1 MVAIRPTAHIIPEF
15 YPYKIKHSV
24 ILSENGFFDR
34 ALNAT
39 AGNPQKFTFSTWLR
53 ASDWLQPSKNMSI
66 FGLEEGPN
74 ERFYI
79 NLNTS
84 GKLAS
89 FGRTYVGATLTVVG
103 TYTTDGAWR
112 DPTAWYHFMWVVDS
126 TLSDADDRVKFY
138 INGVR
143 ATTSTGTAMPQ
154 NINTPLNRA
163 AADYDST
170 TRFQLGRH
178 ISSTYGDFKGYL
190 AETIYLD
197 GATKGPSDFGE
208 FKAGV
213 WIPKEY
219 TGGSFGVN
227 GFHLDYADS
236 SNLGNDVSGNNN
248 DYTANAISSHDQTPE
263 SPTNT
268 FCTMN
273 SAEVFKT
280 NFPFDGAL
288 EWDTFDENYPM
299 TVATFNVPTRGKWYW
314 EQRVVDGAS
323 AFSCGVQEPEMSL
336 GGYHSASNNGYST
349 TESRTSA
356 YGKGNFRIQD
366 NDSDSTPDSLS
377 NGDVVQIAY
386 DSDNS
391 KIWFGRN
398 GTWQLASGQS
408 GTPDPGTNT
417 LGISVT
423 HPEVV
428 PFWSDASG
436 NLEVHWRVN
445 FGQEPTFKGTKTPA
459 ATYRDA
465 RGLGKF
471 LYQVPSGFLSL
482 CRDNISRLDPHKT
495 GAFNQRRIGASP
507 KQGEAAFKAFTY
519 SGDGAASRTFTGAGF
534 QPDLVWVKGTD
545 SSSAYDHQWLDVC
558 RGSGKILESSSNSGD
573 QTSTSLTTGG
583 LNALTSDG
591 FSVIEGTGSI
601 NAVNRS
607 GYGYVAFCFKAGGSP
622 SLNYDGSLTSSVSVN
637 KDYGFSIATYTG
649 NTTAGATFGHGLGKK
664 PDLIIFKD
672 RAASQSWVVYHKE
685 LESNTKALALNS
697 PGIPANLTSFFNST
711 DPTSS
716 VVTLGTSQRTNSSS
730 MVAYSWCEVPGFSK
744 FGIYDGNSDPNLRG
758 RYNYTGF
765 TPAFLMIKPI
775 DDSDGR
781 WTIVDNARNPVNPR
795 TRYIWAERTE
805 KEVDGGSN
813 YEIDFLS
820 NGFRLRNNN
829 ASSVTHTNKNFT
841 YVYVAFADQS
851 FSFNNAV

>member
-39 AGNPQKFTFSTWLR
+39 AGNPQKYTFSTWLR
-53 ASDWLQPSKNMSI
+53 ASDWLQPSKNMSV
-66 FGLEEGPN
+66 FGLHEGSL

-84 GKLAS
+84 GQLAS
-89 FGRTYVGATLTVVG
+89 FGRTYVGTDLTLVG
-103 TYTTDGAWR
+103 SYTTDGVWR
-112 DPTAWYHFMWVVDS
+112 DPTAWYHLMWVVDS
-126 TLSDADDRVKFY
+126 TLSDADDRVKYY

-143 ATTSTGTAMPQ
+143 PTTATGTAMPQ

-163 AADYDST
+163 AADYNAD

-248 DYTANAISSHDQTPE
+248 DYTANDIASHDQTSE

-268 FCTMN
+268 FCTIN
-273 SAEVFKT
+273 SAEVYKT
-280 NFPFDGAL
+280 KFPYDGAL
-288 EWDTFDENYPM
+288 EWDSAAETYPM

-314 EQRVVDGAS
+314 EQRVVDGSS
-323 AFSCGVQEPEMSL
+323 AFSCGVQEPDMSL
-336 GGYHSASNNGYST
+336 GNYHTAANNGYST
-349 TESRTSA
+349 SEPKTSA
-356 YGKGNFRIQD
+356 YGKGNFRIQ
-366 NDSDSTPDSLS
+366 NNVTDSTPPNLS

-386 DSDNS
+386 DSDNN
-391 KIWFGRN
+391 KLWFGLN
-398 GTWQLASGQS
+398 GTWILGSGQT
-408 GTPDPGTNT
+408 GTPNPGTNT
-417 LGISVT
+417 LGFSVT

-428 PFWSDASG
+428 PFWSDASTTQ
-436 NLEVHWRVN
+436 EAHWRVN

-471 LYQVPSGFLSL
+471 LYQVPDGFLSL
-482 CRDNISRLDPHKT
+482 CRDNISRLDLQKT
-495 GAFNQRRIGASP
+495 EISNQRRIGASP
-507 KQGEAAFKAFTY
+507 QQVFKALTY
-519 SGDGAASRTFTGAGF
+519 EGDSTSSRTITGAGF
-534 QPDLVWVKGTD
+534 QPDLVWVKGLNG
-545 SSSAYDHQWLDVC
+545 YNHQWLDVC
-558 RGSGKILESSSNSGD
+558 RGSTKIIQSSATSAET
-573 QTSTSLTTGG
+573 TSTTLVSGG

-591 FSVIEGTGSI
+591 FSLTAGTS
-601 NAVNRS
+601 NSFFVNRDA
-607 GYGYVAFCFKAGGSP
+607 YNYVAYCFKAGGSP
-622 SLNYDGSLTSSVSVN
+622 SSNYDGSLTSSVSVN

-649 NTTAGATFGHGLGKK
+649 NETAGATFGHGLGKK
-664 PDLIIFKD
+664 PDLIILKD
-672 RAASQSWVVYHKE
+672 RSATRSWVVYHKE
-685 LESNTKALALNS
+685 LGSSTTFLQLSNPNQKTNQAS
-697 PGIPANLTSFFNST
+697 YFNST

-716 VVTLGTSQRTNSSS
+716 VVTLGNSSTTNSSS

-744 FGIYDGNSDPNLRG
+744 FGIYDGNSDPNKRG

-775 DDSDGR
+775 DDSGNDGR
-781 WTIVDNARNPVNPR
+781 WNIIDNARNPVNPR
-795 TRYIWAERTE
+795 DKYIWAERADGET
-805 KEVDGGSN
+805 DGGVH
-813 YEIDFLS
+813 YEVDFLS
-820 NGFRLRNNN
+820 NGFRIRNNN
-829 ASSVTHTNKNFT
+829 ASSYTHTNKNFT
-841 YVYVAFADQS
+841 YVYVAFAEQS
-851 FSFNNAV
+851 FSFSNAV